1 MDSDMTGDAG
11 QGDDAEAQKRALHY
25 EFKPSLLGAL
35 WLFDLEPDA
44 LVWRAGRR
52 SVTLPYRDI
61 VRVRLTYRPQSLQA
75 QRYRA
80 DILGRGGRR
89 VALVSATWRGM
100 LAVAPQAKSYT
111 AFLRALHARIA
122 QSGGSCEFVTG
133 LSRVAYVAGVGLLA
147 IVGAALFVMMIRALT
162 QGYPM
167 GAAFVAAFMLLGGW
181 QLGRL
186 FWRNRPRRYD
196 PNAIPDEL
204 LPPG

>member
-1 MDSDMTGDAG
+1 MNAPAAVPRPSDGADLAFPGFPASKGRTGPVTFG
-11 QGDDAEAQKRALHY
+11 RQ
-25 EFKPSLLGAL
+25 
-35 WLFDLEPDA
+35 
-44 LVWRAGRR
+44 RR
-52 SVTLPYRDI
+52 SWGIY
-61 VRVRLTYRPQSLQA
+61 
-75 QRYRA
+75 
-80 DILGRGGRR
+80 
-89 VALVSATWRGM
+89 
-100 LAVAPQAKSYT
+100 
-111 AFLRALHARIA
+111 
-122 QSGGSCEFVTG
+122 
-133 LSRVAYVAGVGLLA
+133 LSLA